1 MRCPQ
6 RIPLL
11 ARQTLKYSPLRT
23 ADTTAALSEKYQVS
37 SNRLLAA
44 PLSPNSR
51 SLAHEISVSDYV
63 CGLLLRGIGSRE
75 RRKAINQTPP
85 APINELLTEAM
96 QALLCAQVSKQISAH
111 ARVAMMCPIEDFR
124 FDQEFC

>member
-1 MRCPQ
+1 MKCRPREAQ
-6 RIPLL
+6 
-11 ARQTLKYSPLRT
+11 K
-23 ADTTAALSEKYQVS
+23 
-37 SNRLLAA
+37 
-44 PLSPNSR
+44 
-51 SLAHEISVSDYV
+51 LAHQLSYRNRSRLPLWDLRFGTDQRCFPHEIWVSDYV

-111 ARVAMMCPIEDFR
+111 ARVAMMCPIKDFR
-124 FDQEFC
+124 FDQKFC